1 MAGSHGCCGCWMVAE
16 ARPAASRPEA
26 PRCSA
31 PHRAEYTP
39 ARTQSPHSDR
49 GMTYSRQHTH
59 THIRSQRRRP
69 APLPLLLPLMGQ
81 LTVLLVVVVLLA
93 TGKVLPLSTCSC
105 DDDSGEEAEGAL
117 EMRCRRSP
125 VDFSVAAAE
134 EPDTDT
140 AIMIM

>member
-1 MAGSHGCCGCWMVAE
+1 MQQTAYTFTHQNVSAAGL
-16 ARPAASRPEA
+16 
-26 PRCSA
+26 
-31 PHRAEYTP
+31 
-39 ARTQSPHSDR
+39 PHSLSC
-49 GMTYSRQHTH
+49 YH
-59 THIRSQRRRP
+59 P
-69 APLPLLLPLMGQ
+69 WGQ
-81 LTVLLVVVVLLA
+81 LTVLLVVLVLLA

-140 AIMIM
+140 AIRSYEQARE